1 MTAAH
6 KVLEACYSGFDKC
19 FLHVSPYIAG
29 RRSIEWQ
36 VTTLGANYKLVARES
51 VFVRQFGKRGADGAF
66 ASLKS
71 VIRRRVDY
79 VCSQLHSTSSS
90 ARIAG
95 VSGFVWI
102 AQICANADRRQQKI
116 LLPAEV
122 VFSCTISEA
131 IAIASG
137 AFSSGVAGYWHGG
150 DVNTHCTEFCC
161 AVIVWRV
168 TQRRNHHELF

>member
-1 MTAAH
+1 MTTGY

-19 FLHVSPYIAG
+19 FLDVSPHVAG
-29 RRSIEWQ
+29 RRFIEWQ
-36 VTTLGANYKLVARES
+36 ITTLRANYKLVARDS
-51 VFVRQFGKRGADGAF
+51 VFVRQFSKRGADGAF
-66 ASLKS
+66 ASLKP
-71 VIRRRVDY
+71 VIRRRVDH
-79 VCSQLHSTSSS
+79 VCSQLHSASNS
-90 ARIAG
+90 ARIAS

-116 LLPAEV
+116 LLLVEV

-150 DVNTHCTEFCC
+150 DVNIQCTTMLC

-168 TQRRNHHELF
+168 SQ